1 MAVPIHP
8 DLQHV
13 CSSPDFVA
21 FTERIKREY
30 QIVIS
35 PNMKG
40 TMNGAVSQPASG
52 ADFRGDTSFKFRCQ
66 RSNTDSLMTARE
78 LLEQFLLDHNVHVY
92 PSPTAHTHK
101 RGDSFTSAFPHFDS
115 KLLSMKTRGEL
126 DRTAHQLDLTK
137 YAESADLGRPSQS
150 LVDRRLRMASSSPDV
165 KALFNGAP
173 SYIYPKLEHSL
184 EQAEEDGSEFNYSED
199 PVYAGDP
206 VEDHWTPGPLPPIVS
221 GCTMGPWAHT

>member
-1 MAVPIHP
+1 LGEKAIFIHDIEAKTNSKVYFPDKELASDVVTIFGPESQVQIASAMLLVRYDDLAINFVNIHITQDHVPFEADMAVPVHP
-8 DLQHV
+8 ELQHV

-40 TMNGAVSQPASG
+40 PAGGAAVSQG
-52 ADFRGDTSFKFRCQ
+52 ADFHGDTSFKFRCQ

-115 KLLSMKTRGEL
+115 KLISMKTRGMC
-126 DRTAHQLDLTK
+126 
-137 YAESADLGRPSQS
+137 PS
-150 LVDRRLRMASSSPDV
+150 
-165 KALFNGAP
+165 
-173 SYIYPKLEHSL
+173 
-184 EQAEEDGSEFNYSED
+184 
-199 PVYAGDP
+199 
-206 VEDHWTPGPLPPIVS
+206 
-221 GCTMGPWAHT
+221 